1 MGVFVMRKSVSKKLT
16 GAILWTLC
24 FQALPGVAGAMP
36 TYQLDDSTVTVDR
49 YEEPKAEPVDIPA
62 GPKAPDE
69 IAGGNTARTADY
81 GTLGKRDVMT
91 TPFNM
96 TTFTE
101 KMIQDRQAASVNDV
115 IANDASTTDQTLSGA
130 SQAWNIRGFKSTQ
143 QDVSFNGLY
152 GVAPR
157 FYSGVEGLDRV
168 EVLKGPGALLYG
180 MAPNGSVG
188 GNINFVPKRAKA
200 GEKQNS
206 LTLSFGNGRQFGQ
219 DLDLSHRTE
228 DGKTGVRL
236 NVFHTNGSTSN
247 SDESINTNAM
257 TLGIDHQV
265 GKSKMSLDLG
275 YAYNKID
282 NMQYRLTFGSG
293 YLGVKD
299 LPSADHNKKY
309 GAPDTFRHVTEKYGM
324 YRYDYKFDDNVNAYF
339 AVGARE
345 TKMEYLYNDF
355 RLNAK
360 GTASLRYHVNNQ
372 INKANSM
379 EVGVKD
385 KFRTGEWKHEVTLS
399 ANRYNMKRYMKNR
412 TGSYFATSY
421 DNPVWGTNTL
431 DRS

>member
-1 MGVFVMRKSVSKKLT
+1 MRKSVSKKLT

-62 GPKAPDE
+62 EPEAPDE

-168 EVLKGPGALLYG
+168 EVLPLVWNTFSRTPVFPSSVRWLRSRSW
-180 MAPNGSVG
+180 PNCRP
-188 GNINFVPKRAKA
+188 FPKER
-200 GEKQNS
+200 
-206 LTLSFGNGRQFGQ
+206 
-219 DLDLSHRTE
+219 
-228 DGKTGVRL
+228 VRL
-236 NVFHTNGSTSN
+236 FWFSPALARLGTKLMLPPTEPLG
-247 SDESINTNAM
+247 AM
-257 TLGIDHQV
+257 
-265 GKSKMSLDLG
+265 
-275 YAYNKID
+275 
-282 NMQYRLTFGSG
+282 
-293 YLGVKD
+293 
-299 LPSADHNKKY
+299 P
-309 GAPDTFRHVTEKYGM
+309 
-324 YRYDYKFDDNVNAYF
+324 
-339 AVGARE
+339 
-345 TKMEYLYNDF
+345 
-355 RLNAK
+355 
-360 GTASLRYHVNNQ
+360 
-372 INKANSM
+372 
-379 EVGVKD
+379 
-385 KFRTGEWKHEVTLS
+385 
-399 ANRYNMKRYMKNR
+399 
-412 TGSYFATSY
+412 
-421 DNPVWGTNTL
+421 
-431 DRS
+431 